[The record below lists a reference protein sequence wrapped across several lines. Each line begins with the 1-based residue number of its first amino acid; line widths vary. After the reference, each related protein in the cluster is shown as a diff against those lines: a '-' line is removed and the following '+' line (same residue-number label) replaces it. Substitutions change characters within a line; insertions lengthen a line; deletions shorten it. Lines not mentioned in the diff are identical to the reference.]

1 MKEQYGQYSKS
12 VNKQEEKKMKKHVY
26 RYEVRGL
33 RIPNFMH
40 LDACIQGGNIY
51 KNKKKYTRKGKRK
64 FDYKKELLNYC

>member
-1 MKEQYGQYSKS
+1 
-12 VNKQEEKKMKKHVY
+12 MKKHVY
-26 RYEVRGL
+26 RYEVRRL

>member
-1 MKEQYGQYSKS
+1 
-12 VNKQEEKKMKKHVY
+12 MKKHVY

-51 KNKKKYTRKGKRK
+51 KNKKKYTRNGKRK